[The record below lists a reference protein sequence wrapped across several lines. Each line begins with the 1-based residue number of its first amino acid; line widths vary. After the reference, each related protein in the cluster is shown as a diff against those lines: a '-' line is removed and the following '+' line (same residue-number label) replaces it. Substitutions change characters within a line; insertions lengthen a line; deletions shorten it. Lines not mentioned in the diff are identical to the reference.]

1 MVSPL
6 SLDLLAI
13 TDPSNATPTVSV
25 IDSICVA
32 PACADIP
39 TLLLFSIASLT

>member
-6 SLDLLAI
+6 SLDLVAI

-25 IDSICVA
+25 IDSIWVVI
-32 PACADIP
+32 ACADIP
-39 TLLLFSIASLT
+39 TLLLFAIASPT